1 MKSKIKEK
9 VKVSALYSL
18 AIGPI
23 IIGGNLFLYFVD
35 RIPGHEGEGAMFFDY
50 VWLNMIILGMF
61 VLTTFLMKRRE
72 KRRGKIPAVDERTLQ
87 IMKNYLLLV
96 LSAIFFIS
104 AIILLVL
111 FFLGVE
117 TIEIGWIFVYLSGW
131 IILFLLGGFVVSKV

>member
-1 MKSKIKEK
+1 MNSKIKEK

-35 RIPGHEGEGAMFFDY
+35 RIPGHEGEGAMVFDY
-50 VWLNMIILGMF
+50 VWLNMIVLGMF

-87 IMKNYLLLV
+87 MMKNYLLLV

-117 TIEIGWIFVYLSGW
+117 TIEIGWIFLYLSVW
-131 IILFLLGGFVVSKV
+131 IVLSILGGFVVSKV